1 MRSTKTDKDL
11 KQKDMRNFVILLGIS
26 LMNIFNIDAQTAV
39 GDWEG
44 NLEVQGTTLKL
55 IFHITAH
62 DGLFSTTLDSPNQGA
77 YGIEMDSTEVAGEEI
92 KIIKKAMGMESILT
106 YDSSADALVGRFK
119 QGPMDLPLELKRVSE
134 QEEDVA
140 GLGSN
145 HPLAGEWRGV
155 LNVMGSQLRLVFH
168 VTEDQ
173 GIFTSTMDSPD
184 QGAFGMDVD
193 TTIVEGNK
201 ITWTNKRIAMTANGE
216 YLPDSNLIVVD
227 FNQAGRSIPLRLGRE
242 SVEKKE
248 QKRPQEPT
256 SMDYKQEEVKFTNP
270 LGGHSLAGTLTIPKS
285 GEFDKVVVLVSGSG
299 PQDRNEEL
307 IGHKPFLILSDYL
320 TRHGVAVLRYDDRG
334 VGGSTGDFAKGTSM
348 DFADD
353 AVAAVN
359 YLKGRAD
366 MSGKIFGVMGHSEGG
381 LIAPIV
387 SEKTDLDFIVLLAGP
402 GIRSDV
408 LLLEQSE
415 AILRAAGE
423 DEREIQMNRTSNELI
438 FEYMNKHQKM
448 DVEELREGMAEILR
462 ERLKQLPEEELAEID
477 DIEVEIKK
485 QVESVTTPW
494 FRYFLSYD
502 PIEYLSKVTIPTL
515 AVNGSKDLQV
525 LSRSNLAGVK
535 AGLEKAGNKNYVI
548 KEFTGLN
555 HLFQMSKTGAPSE
568 YGEIEE
574 TFNEEALKFIVDWV
588 LAFDK

>member
-1 MRSTKTDKDL
+1 MRKL
-11 KQKDMRNFVILLGIS
+11 VVLLVMS
-26 LMNIFNIDAQTAV
+26 LMSMVNIDAQTIA

-55 IFHITAH
+55 IFHIMEN
-62 DGLFSTTLDSPNQGA
+62 DGTYSSTLDSPNQGA
-77 YGIEMDSTEVAGEEI
+77 YGIEMDETMVDEGLVVI
-92 KIIKKAMGMESILT
+92 RKQQMGMESRLT
-106 YDSSADALVGRFK
+106 YDSSNDMLTGRFK

-134 QEEDVA
+134 EEEVA
-140 GLGSN
+140 EVVSD
-145 HPLAGEWRGV
+145 HPLAGDWNGV

-168 VTEDQ
+168 VSEDQ
-173 GIFTSTMDSPD
+173 GVFTSKMDSPD

-193 TTIVEGNK
+193 TTIVDGNN
-201 ITWTNKRIAMTANGE
+201 ITWSTKRIAMTATGE

-227 FNQAGRSIPLRLGRE
+227 FNQAGRSIPLKLGRE

-256 SMDYKQEEVKFTNP
+256 SMDYQQEEVEFTNP

-285 GEFDKVVVLVSGSG
+285 GEFDKVVALVSGSG

-334 VGGSTGDFAKGTSM
+334 VGGSTGDFALGTSM

-366 MSGKIFGVMGHSEGG
+366 MSGKMFGVMGHSEGG

-387 SEKTDLDFIVLLAGP
+387 SQKTDLDFIVLLAGP
-402 GIRSDV
+402 GIRSDE

-423 DEREIQMNRTSNELI
+423 DEDEIRFNIASSQLI
-438 FEYMNKHQKM
+438 FDYMNKNQEM
-448 DVEELREGMAEILR
+448 ELDELQEGMAEILR
-462 ERLKQLPEEELAEID
+462 GRIEQLPEEELAEMG
-477 DIEVEIKK
+477 DIEVVIQK
-485 QVESVTTPW
+485 QIESVSTPW
-494 FRYFLSYD
+494 FRYFLNYD
-502 PIEYLSKVTIPTL
+502 PSDYLTTVTIPTL
-515 AVNGSKDLQV
+515 AVNGSLDLQV
-525 LSRSNLAGVK
+525 LPKSNLKGIEAS
-535 AGLEKAGNKNYVI
+535 LEKAGNRNFVI
-548 KEFTGLN
+548 KEFEGLN
-555 HLFQMSKTGAPSE
+555 HLFQMSETGAPSE
-568 YGEIEE
+568 YGAIEE
-574 TFNEEALKFIVDWV
+574 TFNEEALKFIKDWIV
-588 LAFDK
+588 NFDK